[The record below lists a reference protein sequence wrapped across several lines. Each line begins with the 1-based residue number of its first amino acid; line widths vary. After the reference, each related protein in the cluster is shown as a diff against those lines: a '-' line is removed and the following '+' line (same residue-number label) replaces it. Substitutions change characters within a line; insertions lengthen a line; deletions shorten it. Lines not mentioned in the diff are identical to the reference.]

1 MMRDTKTTPEALSAL
16 IDGELDGADAA
27 FWAERLAS
35 DPALSGR
42 WAAYHLIGEALRGEL
57 ATPMRD
63 LRASILARIDA
74 EAPALAVVP
83 LPRRPAAN
91 EPRLRWM
98 ATAAAVAVVATAG
111 WAVWQ
116 APREAGGEALPPLRQ
131 ADADLAPPRQ
141 EEANPASV
149 DERFYWVAYGNA
161 HGANGTGSLRYARV
175 MAQTRGAH

>member
-1 MMRDTKTTPEALSAL
+1 MMRDTNTTPEALSAL

-42 WAAYHLIGEALRGEL
+42 WVTYHLIGEALRGEL

-74 EAPALAVVP
+74 ELPATVSAVP
-83 LPRRPAAN
+83 LPLRRPAAN

-98 ATAAAVAVVATAG
+98 ATAAAVAVVASAG

-116 APREAGGEALPPLRQ
+116 MPREESGDALPLRQ
-131 ADADLAPPRQ
+131 VAADAAPLVQ
-141 EEANPASV
+141 EGASV

-175 MAQTRGAH
+175 MAQPRGTH

>member
-116 APREAGGEALPPLRQ
+116 APREAGGEALPLRQ
-131 ADADLAPPRQ
+131 AAADAAPQVQ
-141 EEANPASV
+141 EEASV
-149 DERFYWVAYGNA
+149 DDRFYWVAYGNA
-161 HGANGTGSLRYARV
+161 HGANGPGSLRYARV
-175 MAQTRGAH
+175 MAQTRGTH

>member
-27 FWAERLAS
+27 FWAEWLTNDSALAQ
-35 DPALSGR
+35 R
-42 WAAYHLIGEALRGEL
+42 WLTYHLIGEALRGEL
-57 ATPMRD
+57 AAPMRD
-63 LRASILARIDA
+63 LRSSILARIDA
-74 EAPALAVVP
+74 EAAGATLVP
-83 LPRRPAAN
+83 LPQRPAAN

-116 APREAGGEALPPLRQ
+116 MPHETGSETLPPLRQ
-131 ADADLAPPRQ
+131 ANADLAPSRQ

>member
-42 WAAYHLIGEALRGEL
+42 WVTYHLIGEVLRGEL

-74 EAPALAVVP
+74 EASTMTLVP
-83 LPRRPAAN
+83 PSRRPAAN

-116 APREAGGEALPPLRQ
+116 MPREEGGETLPPRRAA
-131 ADADLAPPRQ
+131 ADAAPLVQ
-141 EEANPASV
+141 EEASLASA

-161 HGANGTGSLRYARV
+161 HGANGTGSLSYARV
-175 MAQTRGAH
+175 MAQPRGAR

>member
-98 ATAAAVAVVATAG
+98 ATAAAVAVVA
-111 WAVWQ
+111 
-116 APREAGGEALPPLRQ
+116 
-131 ADADLAPPRQ
+131 ADRIF
-141 EEANPASV
+141 SV
-149 DERFYWVAYGNA
+149 
-161 HGANGTGSLRYARV
+161 L
-175 MAQTRGAH
+175 MARGASTATPAAWTLAMR